1 MLFKPFRSEDNKMT
15 AKEMIGLQVKTVI
28 KQKEVVAR
36 VVGFASDVWAI
47 IAWDGGFA
55 KDKLTPDDVIV
66 FDCTGYWYR
75 EVDHLIVT
83 EAERL
88 SAGNLLSE
96 VGTVET
102 PLTDYIYPAVPDE
115 LPVLPPEPEVPQ
127 FIEIL

>member
-1 MLFKPFRSEDNKMT
+1 MT
-15 AKEMIGLQVKTVI
+15 AKEMVGLQVKTVI

-75 EVDHLIVT
+75 EVDHLVVT
-83 EAERL
+83 GAERL

-102 PLTDYIYPAVPDE
+102 PLTDYIYPAVPEE
-115 LPVLPPEPEVPQ
+115 LPVLPPEPKVPE
-127 FIEIL
+127 FIEVL